1 MSKNENNETNFGYK
15 NVDKTEKPEMV
26 KGVFDSVAEN
36 YDLMNDLMSLGIHRL
51 WKRGTVELSNLKQGD
66 SVLDVAGGTGDLSIL
81 MSDLVGESGEIIL
94 SDINEKMLKLGK
106 ARSLDKNKLNIKTAV
121 ADAENLP
128 FPDNKFNCITI
139 GFGIRNV
146 TNKLEALKNFYRC
159 LKPGGRLLVL
169 EFSKPE
175 SPLISDL
182 YDFYSFKI
190 LPKLGK
196 FFAQDEESYQY
207 LAESIRMHPSQ
218 EEFKQMLE
226 SVNFK
231 NVSYDIMTAGIVT
244 LHIAEK

>member
-1 MSKNENNETNFGYK
+1 MG
-15 NVDKTEKPEMV
+15 
-26 KGVFDSVAEN
+26 DSHART
-36 YDLMNDLMSLGIHRL
+36 LMSSYQDIYNQNLNIIHYSFAGCPFPSL
-51 WKRGTVELSNLKQGD
+51 LYGVSQKKCNYFSKLSTQKILANLKQGD

-106 ARSLDKNKLNIKTAV
+106 ARSLDKNKLNIKTTV

-128 FPDNKFNCITI
+128 FPDNRFNCITI

-169 EFSKPE
+169 EFSKPA

-196 FFAQDEESYQY
+196 IFAQDEESYQY

-218 EEFKQMLE
+218 EEFKQMLQ

>member
-1 MSKNENNETNFGYK
+1 MRDPLPVIISSENWIMRQTSDTLLFPRYNEMSQEQRLETLLFGNSQCFTLPLMHRYK
-15 NVDKTEKPEMV
+15 NMLQW
-26 KGVFDSVAEN
+26 KGEEN
-36 YDLMNDLMSLGIHRL
+36 TLFVRY
-51 WKRGTVELSNLKQGD
+51 E
-66 SVLDVAGGTGDLSIL
+66 
-81 MSDLVGESGEIIL
+81 DLVGESGEIIL

-121 ADAENLP
+121 ADAEYLP
-128 FPDNKFNCITI
+128 FPDNRFNCITI

-146 TNKLEALKNFYRC
+146 TNKIEALKNFYRC

-175 SPLISDL
+175 APLISDL

-244 LHIAEK
+244 LHISEK

>member
-1 MSKNENNETNFGYK
+1 MSKNENNETNFGFK
-15 NVDKTEKPEMV
+15 NVNKLEKPKMV
-26 KGVFDSVAEN
+26 KDVFDSVSEN

-51 WKRGTVELSNLKQGD
+51 WKRGTVELTNLKQGD
-66 SVLDVAGGTGDLSIL
+66 SVLDVAGGTGDLSLL
-81 MSDLVGESGEIIL
+81 MSDIVGENGEVVL

-106 ARSLDKNKLNIKTAV
+106 ARSIDKNKLNIKTAV

-128 FPDNKFNCITI
+128 FSDESFNCITI

-146 TNKLEALKNFYRC
+146 TNKEIALKDFHRC

-175 SPLISDL
+175 MPVISDL

-196 FFAQDEESYQY
+196 FFAQDEDSYKY

-218 EEFKQMLE
+218 EKFKEMLE

-231 NVSYDIMTAGIVT
+231 KVSYDTMTAGIVT